1 MAIKQ
6 ALISGGILGAT
17 IAFAV
22 GMFQNFTFADIIF
35 RMFILGL
42 AGAWIGWMLAWLN
55 VMLPTSKDRKE
66 HHS

>member
-1 MAIKQ
+1 MVIKQ
-6 ALISGGILGAT
+6 ALISGGILGGT

-22 GMFQNFTFADIIF
+22 GMFQNFTFADILF

-55 VMLPTSKDRKE
+55 AMLPTSKSHKE